1 MLSSFDVVVIFA
13 ICFFILILVACAV
26 AFIRFQQ
33 DKDLSA
39 KRKRQRNSEIERYN
53 QQQADR
59 AVQLER
65 QRHTQR
71 QNRQQCLA
79 IVCGYIMKRSPRY
92 TFLSSV
98 FEKYDIP
105 KSPPNAMRVD
115 VCFSTKREFDN
126 FDPRAYVTRQANFEF
141 WAEKD
146 GKRAVT
152 IRDLL
157 RQAPDFLSDDEIDLV
172 YFMVA
177 PKMSSDMF
185 HSLWRATEREMCVPM
200 SLGGFSPNRAVEV
213 RWRYVSPKGRNSDS
227 AHICYDLDTALSMA
241 FDMARDISDS
251 YGEGT
256 KEYSLAWA
264 VSESKKAPSISS
276 VDGMEGHAFERW
288 CAELLTKC
296 GFSHVNVTKGSGDQ
310 GVDVIGV
317 YGGEKWAVQC
327 KNYAK
332 PLGNKPIQEVVS
344 GAMFYDCSR
353 RAVMTNQTF
362 TKGAKELA
370 KKTETV
376 LIDRKTIARML
387 NYVVN
392 KDGQ

>member
-1 MLSSFDVVVIFA
+1 MLDSLYAVIIFA
-13 ICFFILILVACAV
+13 ICFSVLILVVCFV
-26 AFIRFQQ
+26 AFIRFERNKYSRARQ
-33 DKDLSA
+33 A
-39 KRKRQRNSEIERYN
+39 KRHSSNVEKHN
-53 QQQADR
+53 QQRADQAM
-59 AVQLER
+59 QIER
-65 QRHTQR
+65 QRHIER
-71 QNRQQCLA
+71 QNRRQCLA
-79 IVCGYIMKRSPRY
+79 IVSSYVMKRSPRY
-92 TFLSSV
+92 VFLTSV
-98 FEKYDIP
+98 FEKYNIP
-105 KSPPNAMRVD
+105 KSPPNAMRVNL
-115 VCFSTKREFDN
+115 CFSTKREFDK
-126 FDPRAYVTRQANFEF
+126 FDPRAHIVKQVNFGW
-141 WAEKD
+141 WAKTE
-146 GKRAVT
+146 GRHAVI

-157 RQAPDFLSDDEIDLV
+157 RQAPDFLNNDEIDLV
-172 YFMVA
+172 YFMMT
-177 PKMSSDMF
+177 PKMSSNMF
-185 HSLWRATEREMCVPM
+185 HSLWQATEREMCTPM

-213 RWRYVSPKGRNSDS
+213 CWRYVSPKGRNSDS

-241 FDMARDISDS
+241 FDMPQDVDDF
-251 YGEGT
+251 YTDNT

-264 VSESKKAPSISS
+264 ISESKRTQSISF

-296 GFSHVNVTKGSGDQ
+296 GFSHVDVTKGSGDQ

-317 YGGEKWAVQC
+317 YNGEKWAIQC

-376 LIDRKTIARML
+376 LIDRKTITKML